1 MLLSSKIYYI
11 DVEVFSMRK
20 ITFNDN
26 KNIISKQLKIA
37 RVKAGFT
44 QGQLAAKMQ
53 LLSINL
59 DQQMISKIENNMRIV
74 TDYEFACFCKVL
86 QVAEKELLKDC
97 DKLLE

>member
-74 TDYEFACFCKVL
+74 TDYELACFCRVL
-86 QVAEKELLKDC
+86 QVTEKELLKDYA
-97 DKLLE
+97 LYIL